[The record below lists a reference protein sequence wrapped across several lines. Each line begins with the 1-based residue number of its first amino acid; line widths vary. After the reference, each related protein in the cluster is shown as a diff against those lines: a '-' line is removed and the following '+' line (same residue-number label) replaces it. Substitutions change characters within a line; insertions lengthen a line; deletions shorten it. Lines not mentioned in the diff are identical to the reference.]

1 VINVVVEPKS
11 APSTVTYEKSFP
23 TQDNPYDWAVDWSD
37 ATTSLY
43 LGALPS
49 GFEQAIDYF
58 EANRNE
64 IEKAFRGKFVAIWEN
79 TIIDSDADFSELAG
93 RIYGQY
99 GYIPIYMPFAGRRLK
114 LQFPS
119 PRVRQP
125 KKNAT

>member
-1 VINVVVEPKS
+1 MTNVVVEPKPAS
-11 APSTVTYEKSFP
+11 ATVPYEASYP
-23 TQDNPYDWAVDWSD
+23 TQDNGAVDWSGD
-37 ATTSLY
+37 TRLY

-64 IEKAFRGKFVAIWEN
+64 IEKAFQGKFVAIWES

-99 GYIPIYMPFAGRRLK
+99 GYIPIYMPFVGREPK
-114 LQFPS
+114 LQFRS
-119 PRVRQP
+119 PRVRYP
-125 KKNAT
+125 RENAT